1 MIRRPPRSTL
11 FPYTTLF
18 RSVETG
24 QDIMIAGFIVGGGN
38 GAGKVMI
45 RALGPSL
52 SQAGVARAL
61 PDPKLSLRNANG
73 TELQANDD
81 WPDTQATEIEAT
93 GIAPPNTLESAIV
106 TTLPS
111 GSYTAIVQ
119 DVKSNTGVAL
129 VEVYNLR

>member
-1 MIRRPPRSTL
+1 MTKRWPTERPQVSHRNWKA
-11 FPYTTLF
+11 
-18 RSVETG
+18 RQVC
-24 QDIMIAGFIVGGGN
+24 
-38 GAGKVMI
+38 
-45 RALGPSL
+45 
-52 SQAGVARAL
+52 ARAL
-61 PDPKLSLRNANG
+61 VSCSSHPWSFEASGLRNANG

-81 WPDTQATEIEAT
+81 WADTQGIEIEAT
-93 GIAPPNTLESAIV
+93 GLAPPNTLESAIV